1 VTDDSR
7 GRDDSGQPD
16 HGRTAAGG
24 QQNIEQRLEQ
34 TILEL
39 LDRRAPT
46 STICPSDAARAVGGD
61 DWRGLM
67 DASRG
72 SAARLVA
79 RGEVEITQ
87 GGEPVDLA
95 TARGPIRI
103 RRLRPKTE
111 SESGPEHGPE
121 SESKPDAAP

>member
-1 VTDDSR
+1 MTDDSPQP
-7 GRDDSGQPD
+7 RDSP
-16 HGRTAAGG
+16 
-24 QQNIEQRLEQ
+24 QNIEERLEQ

-39 LDRRAPT
+39 LDGRAPT

-61 DWRGLM
+61 AWRGLM

-111 SESGPEHGPE
+111 SESGPE
-121 SESKPDAAP
+121 SDSKPDAAP